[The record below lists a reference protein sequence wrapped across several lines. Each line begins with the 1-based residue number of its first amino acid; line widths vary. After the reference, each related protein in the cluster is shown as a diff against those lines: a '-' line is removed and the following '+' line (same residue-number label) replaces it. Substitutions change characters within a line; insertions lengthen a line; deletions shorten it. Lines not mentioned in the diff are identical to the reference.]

1 MNSFSKYQYPLFLMI
16 SIIIIIGFLFQKP
29 LTGEYLF
36 GGPDSLSPSAI
47 KQGIKL
53 AEDENGEYPLW
64 LPWVFSGLPSVHSFQ
79 NISEFYFPDF
89 MVDIFKI
96 MGFPTF
102 WNYVFHF
109 ILAGL
114 GMFLL
119 IKQIGL
125 TNLCSF

>member
-1 MNSFSKYQYPLFLMI
+1 MIKIHSPGAWAQGGGCEFDEFL
-16 SIIIIIGFLFQKP
+16 
-29 LTGEYLF
+29 
-36 GGPDSLSPSAI
+36 A
-47 KQGIKL
+47 
-53 AEDENGEYPLW
+53 
-64 LPWVFSGLPSVHSFQ
+64 FQ